1 MGRVSL
7 INTSTV
13 SEAQLGVSHTGRPGI
28 STQHSKSDTSRN
40 GQVTTALRPSTSL
53 RASSSGATSSH
64 TKGVCCSSSTD
75 SSHKTTPAIIA
86 GSVIGPLAS
95 VVVFALLFFFWRRRK
110 YCNMASDNTSG
121 DNGPGMIPISNPHLT
136 SILTSSTRTR
146 SSESITSELLAIPRR
161 LSQSSRNAYEDE
173 IERLQQQIRY
183 MEEEIDLMHS
193 GSPPPSYRSSPRSDI
208 SDPFELSSSP
218 PPSPSREIAR

>member
-1 MGRVSL
+1 M
-7 INTSTV
+7 
-13 SEAQLGVSHTGRPGI
+13 
-28 STQHSKSDTSRN
+28 
-40 GQVTTALRPSTSL
+40 TTALSSSTSL

-64 TKGVCCSSSTD
+64 TKEVCCSSSTD
-75 SSHKTTPAIIA
+75 SSHKTTPAVIA
-86 GSVIGPLAS
+86 GSIVGSLAS

-110 YCNMASDNTSG
+110 YRNIASDNTSG
-121 DNGPGMIPISNPHLT
+121 DNGPGMIPIPNPHLT
-136 SILTSSTRTR
+136 SILTSSTRTG

-161 LSQSSRNAYEDE
+161 LSQSSRNAYEEE

-193 GSPPPSYRSSPRSDI
+193 GSPPPSYRSSSRSDI

-218 PPSPSREIAR
+218 PPPSPSREIAH